1 MVEMKNIYKVIPA
14 MDIID
19 GGCVRLTMGDYG
31 MVKKYSSNPLDV
43 AKDFENAG
51 FKKIHIVDLDGAK
64 SNAPRNL
71 QIVKDV
77 SQNTRL
83 EIQFGGGIKSLESA
97 VSAFEYG
104 ADSII
109 LGSVAVKQPEIVAR
123 LIELYGKERIILG
136 VDVKEGKISINGW
149 KEQVNIDINKFISS
163 YATLGINRVICT
175 DISKDGMLSGPTF
188 QLYQNLKQQFP
199 SVNIIASGGV
209 SSEQDIIKLIS
220 MGIDGVIAGKAFYE
234 NKIDINFLVEW
245 LQNE

>member
-97 VSAFEYG
+97 GSAFEYG

-109 LGSVAVKQPEIVAR
+109 LGSVAVKQPEIVAS
-123 LIELYGKERIILG
+123 LVELYGKESIILG

-149 KEQVNIDINKFISS
+149 KEQVDIDINEFISS
-163 YATLGINRVICT
+163 YTTLGINKVICT
-175 DISKDGMLSGPTF
+175 DISKDGMLNGPTF
-188 QLYQNLKQQFP
+188 KLYQNLKQLFP

-209 SSEQDIIKLIS
+209 ANEQDIMKLIS

-234 NKIDINFLVEW
+234 NKIDIKFLLEW

>member
-97 VSAFEYG
+97 GSAFEYG

-123 LIELYGKERIILG
+123 LIELYGKESII
-136 VDVKEGKISINGW
+136 
-149 KEQVNIDINKFISS
+149 
-163 YATLGINRVICT
+163 
-175 DISKDGMLSGPTF
+175 
-188 QLYQNLKQQFP
+188 
-199 SVNIIASGGV
+199 
-209 SSEQDIIKLIS
+209 
-220 MGIDGVIAGKAFYE
+220 
-234 NKIDINFLVEW
+234 
-245 LQNE
+245 